1 MDKPTN
7 YGFGPGHPSEPISV
21 VSSRWLWADRCF
33 AFVYM
38 ISLVG
43 EYVAEAHSEAVRAL
57 SGFLSAFGLRSFLS
71 LVLLYFL
78 FRSGKKSLAFALGLG
93 AATGF
98 IALFGVA
105 SNALFWPI
113 GRSFNL
119 VIAMLIF
126 VPVTPPFLQMAHQPD
141 PQVATEGLL
150 LFWSF
155 GICSAMLGLSSVVT
169 FKRMAHEAKG
179 IGGLQFAFRAGVCCP
194 LVAWLIVLLFFF
206 SLLPFRI

>member
-1 MDKPTN
+1 VDKPAN

-21 VSSRWLWADRCF
+21 VSSPWLWAARCF
-33 AFVYM
+33 AFIYM

-155 GICSAMLGLSSVVT
+155 GICAAMLGLSSVVT
-169 FKRMAHEAKG
+169 FKKMAHEAKG
-179 IGGLQFAFRAGVCCP
+179 IGGLQFAFRAGICCP